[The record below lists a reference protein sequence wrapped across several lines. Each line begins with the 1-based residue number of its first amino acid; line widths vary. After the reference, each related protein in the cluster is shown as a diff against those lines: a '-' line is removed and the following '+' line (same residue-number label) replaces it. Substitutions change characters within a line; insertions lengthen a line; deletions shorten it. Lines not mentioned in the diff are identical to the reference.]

1 MLPNPTGRNSR
12 EIFLIHGIGGVGK
25 TQLAVEFARSYQEK
39 FSAVFWIVGNTKE
52 KLRKSIVRLAER
64 LPKHQ
69 LSEKARSIPK
79 NSDEEDAVVPEVLK
93 WFSKPSNDKWLLI
106 FDNVDREFSA
116 KDPESFPIEKYF
128 PDADQGFILITSQLA
143 DTQWLAL
150 ARNNLKLEPFDEG
163 DGEILLESI
172 VEQQLE
178 GKFAGKRIF
187 STGSSNLRAW

>member
-1 MLPNPTGRNSR
+1 MLPTPTGEMRHK
-12 EIFLIHGIGGVGK
+12 IVLVHGIGGVGK

-106 FDNVDREFSA
+106 FDNVDREFSV
-116 KDPESFPIEKYF
+116 KDPESFFIKKYF
-128 PDADQGFILITSQLA
+128 PSADQGSILITSQL
-143 DTQWLAL
+143 TGMEWLAGD
-150 ARNNLKLEPFDEG
+150 NLKLEPFDER

-172 VEQQLE
+172 VGQQLE
-178 GKFAGKRIF
+178 GKFNGKRIF
-187 STGSSNLRAW
+187 SERSSNLRV